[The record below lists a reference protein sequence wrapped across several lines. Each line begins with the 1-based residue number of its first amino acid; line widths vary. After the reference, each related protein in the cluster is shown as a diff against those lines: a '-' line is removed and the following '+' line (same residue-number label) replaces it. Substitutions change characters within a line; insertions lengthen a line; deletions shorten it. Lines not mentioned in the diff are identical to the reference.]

1 MQKKY
6 LIIFFVLFIIGYLG
20 IHAVRAQTIDISPT
34 ISIEPSPIPTNQSDY
49 FLKIDG
55 IPGESTDEKHKDEI
69 EILSF
74 KWGESQ
80 RGATQ
85 SSGGASSSGKVNMQD
100 FHFVMK
106 FNKASPKLFLSC
118 ASGEHFQKAVLIV
131 RKAGKDDQEYLKWT
145 LSDVVCS
152 SYQTAGSNPQ
162 VPNDQFS
169 LNFNK
174 IEVEYKPQKADG
186 TLDSPVKAGWDLKK
200 NKPLP

>member
-6 LIIFFVLFIIGYLG
+6 LIIFLALFIIGYLG
-20 IHAVRAQTIDISPT
+20 IRAVRAQTIDVSPT
-34 ISIEPSPIPTNQSDY
+34 ISIEPSPIPNNQSDY

-55 IPGESTDEKHKDEI
+55 IPGEST
-69 EILSF
+69 ILSF
-74 KWGESQ
+74 HWGESQ
-80 RGATQ
+80 QGTTQ
-85 SSGGASSSGKVNMQD
+85 SSSSASSSGKVNMQD

-106 FNKASPKLFLSC
+106 YNKASPKLFLSC

-131 RKAGKDDQEYLKWT
+131 RKAGKDQQEYLKWT

-152 SYQTAGSNPQ
+152 SYQTAGSNPD

-169 LNFNK
+169 LNFSK